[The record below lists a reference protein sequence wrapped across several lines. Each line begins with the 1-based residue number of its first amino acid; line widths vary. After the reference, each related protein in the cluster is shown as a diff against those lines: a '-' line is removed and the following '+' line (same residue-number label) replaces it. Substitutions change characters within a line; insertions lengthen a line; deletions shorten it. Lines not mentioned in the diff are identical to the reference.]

1 MACGTP
7 VVAFRKGSVPEIVIH
22 GKTGFVV
29 DSIDDMT
36 SAVRALHLIDPCACL
51 KHVKDNFS
59 IASMA
64 GKYSELYQFIVDE
77 RNLCPRIY
85 P

>member
-1 MACGTP
+1 MSYSRAEHLQ
-7 VVAFRKGSVPEIVIH
+7 GSVPEMVIH

-29 DSIDDMT
+29 DSIENMT
-36 SAVRALHLIDPCACL
+36 KAVRALHLIDPSGCRR
-51 KHVKDNFS
+51 HVKENFS

-64 GKYSELYQFIVDE
+64 REYSELYQEIVKE
-77 RNLCPRIY
+77 RTLCLKTY

>member
-7 VVAFRKGSVPEIVIH
+7 VVAFRKGSVPEIIIH

-29 DSIDDMT
+29 ASIDEMAE
-36 SAVRALHLIDPCACL
+36 AVKKVHTIKRIDCRN
-51 KHVKDNFS
+51 HVKDNFS

-64 GKYSELYQFIVDE
+64 KKYSELYQLIVNE
-77 RNLCPRIY
+77 RKSDA
-85 P
+85 